1 MRLGL
6 FFIAENHFAVTVAA
20 VAVVVTVGFMKKMSF
35 TLTSHAVGLSVPV
48 FIVMLPLPRLGA
60 VISKEVLGKGVLGKG
75 VLGKGVLGYSVGK

>member
-20 VAVVVTVGFMKKMSF
+20 VAVVVTVGFMKKTSF

-60 VISKEVLGKGVLGKG
+60 VRRPREFDTLPANLYVQIASPEVLQRV
-75 VLGKGVLGYSVGK
+75 